1 MVYLL
6 YVNGEVVGVYDS
18 YMKALDVGMFDYCG
32 YFDIIERFCVQ

>member
-32 YFDIIERFCVQ
+32 CYDAIERCRVQ